1 MTVCRERKM
10 YSEVLGQWI
19 TVRSLSTADNML
31 EVITDDG
38 TVYSPFE
45 VNLLRTFAGKIDPV
59 VHLVKRITGGT
70 IEMIERKED

>member
-19 TVRSLSTADNML
+19 TVRSLSTRDNML

-38 TVYSPFE
+38 VVYSPFE
-45 VNLLRTFAGKIDPV
+45 VNLLRDFAGKIDPV

>member
-10 YSEVLGQWI
+10 YSEVLEQGI
-19 TVRSLSTADNML
+19 TVRSLSVGDKML

-38 TVYSPFE
+38 VVYSPFE